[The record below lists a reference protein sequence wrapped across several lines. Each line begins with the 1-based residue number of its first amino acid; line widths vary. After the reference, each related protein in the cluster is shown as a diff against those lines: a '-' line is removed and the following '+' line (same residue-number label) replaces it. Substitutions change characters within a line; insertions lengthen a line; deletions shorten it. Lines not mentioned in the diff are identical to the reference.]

1 MSKNNFVDL
10 AIEDN
15 LATKAELSGAA
26 LDAPSPTPGGNHDLP
41 PETPPVTPFAP
52 EMQPPADSPELE
64 LPAGFDLS
72 DQNLEKLEYAF
83 AQKRPSAWNITPFEG
98 DLITATH
105 IENRAV
111 FVGTIKEFNILL
123 RG

>member
-15 LATKAELSGAA
+15 LATKVELSGAA
-26 LDAPSPTPGGNHDLP
+26 LDASTPTPGGSHDLP
-41 PETPPVTPFAP
+41 SETPLATSPAPET
-52 EMQPPADSPELE
+52 QLPADNPEPE

-83 AQKRPSAWNITPFEG
+83 AQKRPSAWNITPHEG
-98 DLITATH
+98 DLIVATH